1 MRTCGDDVCEFRF
14 EENNLGNIFNEV
26 KRDPEM
32 AMFLVGTAFSAFI
45 SSRAPDLTE
54 PFPSFLLSRREMRPK
69 EGNLAYVQEAQ
80 KAGQDVKMAKKIEK
94 SNKQTDLGAEYLK
107 VIYSVLQ
114 DIDTIKTEQDFK
126 REIDERAL
134 FYFTSDEERLA
145 QRAAPPLLQA
155 SLVHFDDSKAR
166 ARQLERQHYVG
177 AGCLARRLSPQ
188 DFDNLSI
195 IAELQ
200 NNRHA
205 ANLEQVIVV
214 SDHTLEVEQE
224 FARRRQQTNSIFAYH
239 GTGFDCL
246 YSLTRNGLR
255 NLSNTQFMTTGAV
268 HGAGIYIGPNYA
280 TAAAYAKT
288 ASISYKGYRPG
299 HPAGQNPNLAQ
310 DQNESAA

>member
-1 MRTCGDDVCEFRF
+1 MRNLSSHCVICLRPLGKQFNKMRTCGDDVCEFRF

-32 AMFLVGTAFSAFI
+32 AMFLVSTAFSAFI

-134 FYFTSDEERLA
+134 FYFTSMKRGLPNV
-145 QRAAPPLLQA
+145 QHHHCYKLL
-155 SLVHFDDSKAR
+155 
-166 ARQLERQHYVG
+166 
-177 AGCLARRLSPQ
+177 
-188 DFDNLSI
+188 
-195 IAELQ
+195 
-200 NNRHA
+200 
-205 ANLEQVIVV
+205 
-214 SDHTLEVEQE
+214 
-224 FARRRQQTNSIFAYH
+224 
-239 GTGFDCL
+239 
-246 YSLTRNGLR
+246 
-255 NLSNTQFMTTGAV
+255 
-268 HGAGIYIGPNYA
+268 
-280 TAAAYAKT
+280 
-288 ASISYKGYRPG
+288 
-299 HPAGQNPNLAQ
+299 
-310 DQNESAA
+310 